1 MRFLNIYTF
10 FNPFNYI
17 HANFY
22 VSSSH
27 FQMLLLNYFQISRS
41 FLNVTLKRLFDD
53 PTISHPI
60 ETTEITRRVTVLG
73 RKGHHSTWPWAPF
86 GPTQGIQR
94 TQERTWSMSFRLF
107 LRDFHS
113 LSLSPW
119 RRGSRSFSRSEEESQ
134 SRKRLE
140 YFSLSFLPT
149 NPPPIIMG
157 RSAAGDSHAR

>member
-113 LSLSPW
+113 LSLSLEKRQSVVFTI
-119 RRGSRSFSRSEEESQ
+119 RRITIAEAPRIFLSLFSSHES
-134 SRKRLE
+134 STDHHGKIGCRR
-140 YFSLSFLPT
+140 
-149 NPPPIIMG
+149 
-157 RSAAGDSHAR
+157 